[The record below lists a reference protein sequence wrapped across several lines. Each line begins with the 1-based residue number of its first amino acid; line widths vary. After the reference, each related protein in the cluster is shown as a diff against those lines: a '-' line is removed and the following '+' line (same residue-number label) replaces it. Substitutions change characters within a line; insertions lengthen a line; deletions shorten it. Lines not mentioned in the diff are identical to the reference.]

1 MIDDF
6 QSLVGI
12 NRRNIHRYHNIKVCI
27 GNISKQAVLETC
39 RHILDKHGAGIFI
52 APHEVILFEL
62 QIVRTAVRSV
72 SFSPEILCGKLR
84 YFDIDTTK
92 NIFQKGYSFIC
103 GQCRDRRAD
112 LLKGIRYLNINR
124 SEFGF
129 CCFCISR
136 LNGNSQEL
144 AADDTVLSLFHLL
157 DKHLIIYI
165 NVSVKAVALMLQ
177 KHHIIKFGFID
188 TVVIHRDLNI
198 CACIKAV

>member
-6 QSLVGI
+6 QCLVGI
-12 NRRNIHRYHNIKVCI
+12 NGCNIHSYHNIKVCI
-27 GNISKQAVLETC
+27 GNIRQQAVLETC
-39 RHILDKHGAGIFI
+39 RHILDEHSTSIFV

-62 QIVRTAVRSV
+62 QIVGAAVCSV

-92 NIFQKGYSFIC
+92 NIFQEGDSLIC
-103 GQCRDRRAD
+103 SQRHYRRAD
-112 LLKGIRYLNINR
+112 LLKGICDLNINGC
-124 SEFGF
+124 EFGF
-129 CCFCISR
+129 RCFCISR
-136 LNGNSQEL
+136 LNSNGQEL

-177 KHHIIKFGFID
+177 KHHIIKFCFVD
-188 TVVIHRDLNI
+188 TIVIHCDLNI
-198 CACIKAV
+198 STCIEAV